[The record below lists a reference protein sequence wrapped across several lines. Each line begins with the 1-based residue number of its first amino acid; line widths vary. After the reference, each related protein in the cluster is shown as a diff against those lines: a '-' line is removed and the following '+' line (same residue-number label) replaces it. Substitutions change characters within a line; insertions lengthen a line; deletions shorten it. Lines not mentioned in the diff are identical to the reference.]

1 MPSKAEEIKYLKGEN
16 TRLDGL
22 VKELGASLNHA
33 RERNMNNYREIGEL
47 SFELGEANKKLT
59 SSYSALGEQ
68 QVVINTL
75 VAVVNDLRALL
86 KAEKAEVDRLIIEQN
101 DQS

>member
-1 MPSKAEEIKYLKGEN
+1 MASKAEEIKYLKGEN

-33 RERNMNNYREIGEL
+33 RTRNMNNYREISEL
-47 SFELGEANKKLT
+47 SVELGEANKKL
-59 SSYSALGEQ
+59 SALGEQ

>member
-1 MPSKAEEIKYLKGEN
+1 MASKAEEIKSLNADN

-22 VKELGASLNHA
+22 VKELGASLKHA
-33 RERNMNNYREIGEL
+33 RTRNMNNYREISEL
-47 SFELGEANKKLT
+47 SVELGEANKKL
-59 SSYSALGEQ
+59 SALEEQ

>member
-1 MPSKAEEIKYLKGEN
+1 MASKAEEIKYLKGEN

-33 RERNMNNYREIGEL
+33 RTRNMNNYREISEL
-47 SFELGEANKKLT
+47 NVELGEANKKL
-59 SSYSALGEQ
+59 SALGEQ